1 MTGLDSLL
9 ASLPRLEPGTVWLAG
24 AGPGDPR
31 CLTLETLS
39 ALQQADVVV
48 HDALVDARVLA
59 LASPA
64 AELILAGKR
73 GGKPSWDQ
81 GAITA
86 TLIAHARAGRRVLR
100 LKGGDPFIFGRG
112 GEEIFGLAEAG
123 IAFRVL
129 PGVTAGLAALA
140 QHNLP
145 ATMRGIN
152 HAVVLATGHGAPGEP
167 EPDWAA
173 LARLQQPLVLYM
185 SLHKLAEIA
194 AALIAGGLSPDTPAA
209 AIQSTT
215 LPEEKMAMAP
225 LAEIAAA
232 AAAKGIEPPAIVV
245 VGHIVA
251 ARERLAILLRGE
263 RAASET

>member
-1 MTGLDSLL
+1 MTSLESLL
-9 ASLPRLEPGTVWLAG
+9 AALPQLEPGMVWLAG

-39 ALQQADVVV
+39 ALRQAEVIV
-48 HDALVDARVLA
+48 HDALVDGRVLA
-59 LASPA
+59 LASPG

-86 TLIAHARAGRRVLR
+86 TLIARARAGRRVLR

-112 GEEIFGLAEAG
+112 GEEIFGLAEARVP
-123 IAFRVL
+123 FRVL

-167 EPDWAA
+167 GPDWAA
-173 LARLQQPLVLYM
+173 LARLAQPLVLYM
-185 SLHKLAEIA
+185 SLHKLEEIA
-194 AALIAGGLSPDTPAA
+194 KALVAGGLSPDTPAA

-215 LPEEKMAMAP
+215 LPEERLAIAP

-232 AAAKGIEPPAIVV
+232 AAAAGIEPPAIVV
-245 VGHIVA
+245 VGKIVA
-251 ARERLAILLRGE
+251 ARERLAELL
-263 RAASET
+263 AADAARR

>member
-1 MTGLDSLL
+1 VSELEALL
-9 ASLPRLEPGTVWLAG
+9 ASLPRLAPGTVWLAG

-39 ALQQADVVV
+39 ALHQAEVVV
-48 HDALVDARVLA
+48 HDALVDARVIA
-59 LASPA
+59 LANPA

-81 GAITA
+81 GAINRTM
-86 TLIAHARAGRRVLR
+86 IEHARRGRRVLR

-123 IAFRVL
+123 IPFRVL

-167 EPDWAA
+167 EPDWHA
-173 LARLQQPLVLYM
+173 LARVQQPLVLYM

-194 AALIAGGLSPDTPAA
+194 QALIEGGLPPDTPAA

-215 LPEEKMAMAP
+215 LPEERMAIAP
-225 LAEIAAA
+225 LSGIAAA
-232 AAAKGIEPPAIVV
+232 TEAAGIEPPAIVV
-245 VGHIVA
+245 VGRIVA
-251 ARERLAILLRGE
+251 ARERLAALLRGADA
-263 RAASET
+263 RG

>member
-1 MTGLDSLL
+1 MTLEALL
-9 ASLPRLEPGTVWLAG
+9 ASLPRLAAGTVWLAG

-39 ALQQADVVV
+39 ALQQAEVIV
-48 HDALVDARVLA
+48 HDALVDGRVVA
-59 LASPA
+59 LASPD

-73 GGKPSWDQ
+73 GGKPSWNQ
-81 GAITA
+81 GEITA
-86 TLIAHARAGRRVLR
+86 TLIRHAKAGRRVLR

-123 IAFRVL
+123 VPFRVL

-167 EPDWAA
+167 DPDWHS
-173 LARLQQPLVLYM
+173 LAKLQQPLVLYM

-194 AALIAGGLSPDTPAA
+194 HALIDGGLSPETPAA

-215 LPEEKMAMAP
+215 LPDERIATAT
-225 LAEIAAA
+225 LAGIAAA
-232 AAAKGIEPPAIVV
+232 AAAAGIEPPAIVV
-245 VGHIVA
+245 VGRIVA
-251 ARERLAILLRGE
+251 ARERLGALLRGE
-263 RAASET
+263 T

>member
-1 MTGLDSLL
+1 VSALDALL
-9 ASLPRLEPGTVWLAG
+9 ATLPRLPPGHVWLAG

-39 ALQQADVVV
+39 ALQQAEVIV
-48 HDALVDARVLA
+48 HDALVDSRVVGLA
-59 LASPA
+59 GPA

-81 GAITA
+81 GAITR
-86 TLIAHARAGRRVLR
+86 TLIDQARAGRRVLR

-112 GEEIFGLAEAG
+112 GEEIFGLAEAK
-123 IAFRVL
+123 IPFRVL

-167 EPDWAA
+167 GPDWQA
-173 LARLQQPLVLYM
+173 LARVQQPLVLYM
-185 SLHKLAEIA
+185 SLHKLDEIA
-194 AALIAGGLSPDTPAA
+194 AALIDGGLAPDTPAA

-215 LPEEKMAMAP
+215 LPDEKLAVAT
-225 LAEIAAA
+225 LAEIAAVA
-232 AAAKGIEPPAIVV
+232 AARGIEPPAIVV
-245 VGHIVA
+245 VGKIVA
-251 ARERLAILLRGE
+251 ARERLAALLRNEPAPSGG
-263 RAASET
+263 